1 MHICLSRCWSPSDQ
15 KKKNPRDKLRKLIFW
30 LWLVCPWV
38 DHLLSSSSLPEWGLG
53 GDGPP
58 GSLTQMAPSQST
70 AHPCAL
76 HLQVQKWQL
85 GSMRRSLLPHHC
97 SPGVVGRGHALLWD
111 KPGLALPTSQSAGT
125 ACSPWERP
133 RKLLWCFLNPGLWGR
148 LSGQRSPE
156 PLKIPY
162 LDVHAIPSFKTQ
174 TSWGFLD
181 HFQILSFFFFLSC
194 QWLNYWDLPQMVI
207 SHPPFLVSDI

>member
-1 MHICLSRCWSPSDQ
+1 MLISQWP

-85 GSMRRSLLPHHC
+85 GSVGRSLLPHHC

-111 KPGLALPTSQSAGT
+111 KPGLALPASQSAGT

>member
-15 KKKNPRDKLRKLIFW
+15 KKKIQETNWGNSSFDFDLCVLGWITYS
-30 LWLVCPWV
+30 C
-38 DHLLSSSSLPEWGLG
+38 SSSLPEWGLG

-85 GSMRRSLLPHHC
+85 GSVRRSLLPHHC

-111 KPGLALPTSQSAGT
+111 KPGLALPASQSAGT